1 MGNISFTSEF
11 FAGNRQRLRELFM
24 GTAPIVISANGL
36 LQKASDEAYPFH
48 QDRSFWY
55 LTGIDEPDAV
65 LVMDKAKEYIIL
77 PQQGDVKNWFDGA
90 IDLDLVRRIS
100 GIEVILD
107 EKEGWKQLEA
117 RLHRVH
123 HVATLAANPKYMD
136 AIGLYANPA
145 RAEVIRRMQEVNP
158 KLELLDL
165 RPHITR
171 MRMVKQPVELA
182 AIQEAIDITLAA
194 IKESVRRSKLDTYEY
209 EYELEAEFARGIRRR
224 GATGHAFEPIVAGGP
239 RACILHNTRNMS
251 PLKSGELIV
260 MDVGAEYSHYAADIT
275 RTLVKGKATK
285 RQRDVVE
292 AVNTVLEFGINQ
304 LKPGASYTFYEQQL
318 RQFMGEKLRKLGLIK
333 SISEESIRQ
342 YYPHAPHFL
351 GLDVHDAGD
360 YQLPLE
366 SNMVV
371 TIEPGIYIPKEG
383 IGVRIEEDVL
393 ITENGA
399 KVLSAGLPRLLI

>member
-11 FAGNRQRLRELFM
+11 FAGNRRRLHELFT

-55 LTGIDEPDAV
+55 LTGVDEPNAV
-65 LVMDKAKEYIIL
+65 LVMDKAKEYLIL

-90 IDLDLVRRIS
+90 VDLDLVRRVS
-100 GIEVILD
+100 GIDTILD
-107 EKEGWKQLEA
+107 EKEGWRQLEA
-117 RLHRVH
+117 KLHHVR
-123 HVATLAANPKYMD
+123 HVATLAANPKYME
-136 AIGLYANPA
+136 AFGLYTNPA
-145 RAEVIRRMQEVNP
+145 RAEVIRRMQETNP

-165 RPHITR
+165 RSHITK
-171 MRMVKQPVELA
+171 MRMVKQPQELLA
-182 AIQEAIDITLAA
+182 VQDAIDITLAA
-194 IKESVRRSKLDTYEY
+194 IKDAARRSKLDAYSF
-209 EYELEAEFARGIRRR
+209 EYELEAEFTRGIRRR

-239 RACILHNTRNMS
+239 RACVLHNTRNAS
-251 PLKSGELIV
+251 PLKDGELIV
-260 MDVGAEYSHYAADIT
+260 VDVGAEYNHYAADIT

-285 RQRDVVE
+285 RQHDVVA
-292 AVNTVLEFGINQ
+292 AVNDVLEFGINQ
-304 LKPGASYTFYEQQL
+304 LRPGASYAFYEQQL

-333 SISEESIRQ
+333 SISDDAIRQ

-360 YQLPLE
+360 YHLPLE
-366 SNMVV
+366 PNMVV

-399 KVLSAGLPRLLI
+399 KVLSAGLPRLLV